1 MTRKPAAPKIRKMM
15 TYESIYAGYDA
26 HGRNVWVEHLPR
38 GTWSMQ
44 KFTLP
49 RPAAKSEIAKAVA
62 DATLRANRRACRIV
76 KRYFGVEFL
85 AEQNGLINKI
95 MEKSK

>member
-1 MTRKPAAPKIRKMM
+1 MM

-44 KFTLP
+44 KFTLA
-49 RPAAKSEIAKAVA
+49 RPAAKSEIDKAVA
-62 DATLRANRRACRIV
+62 DATLRANRRAARIV
-76 KRYFGVEFL
+76 KNFNFDAGCTEKC
-85 AEQNGLINKI
+85 ANEI
-95 MEKSK
+95 MGKRRKK